1 MNAQTENNESIKK
14 LLKLPVF
21 IQTFSDIRENGYV
34 YVDKTKHLI
43 DIVDRG
49 KVYFLS
55 RPRRFGKS
63 FDGIHRVYNPFS
75 TLSFFK
81 FKMGQFDNFWFES
94 GSPSFSL
101 GTSRCAK
108 EKAWILFS
116 TTQTKRCSLPW
127 RTSSCTLSLKKAT
140 LIGIAVDRTAR
151 LVKAHRMEK
160 L

>member
-1 MNAQTENNESIKK
+1 MSILLQVLSNADRYGIELSELAKTSPGTALAE
-14 LLKLPVF
+14 LLKLLAQKHGRV
-21 IQTFSDIRENGYV
+21 IIL
-34 YVDKTKHLI
+34 VDEY
-43 DIVDRG
+43 DG
-49 KVYFLS
+49 F
-55 RPRRFGKS
+55 S
-63 FDGIHRVYNPFS
+63 FDGVHGVYNPFS
-75 TLSFFK
+75 TLSF

-151 LVKAHRMEK
+151 LVKAHRIVK
-160 L
+160 A